1 MPPYQKLYIVLGSG
15 VAISAVVTVLP
26 FDFVY
31 ATLFLFVCGVV
42 SGSLWWGKSHTV
54 WVSMVGLGV
63 VMILMHL
70 GSMRAMQQKIHEL
83 QGTSVKG
90 IATIVAVQ
98 EKEKF
103 TEVVVEFEKNGER
116 LLATVFGGERI
127 GVGSRVSAYCN
138 VGRIENYKG
147 IPYEKMKAVQKIFG
161 SCEKFAATVVDTSS
175 WQYRIVAY
183 RKKIQGNLEERL
195 SKDNGFLLRGM
206 VFGDDA
212 RIDKTAKEDFK
223 KSGISHILAVSG
235 FNIALF
241 GVWGLSAL
249 MGLGV
254 HRKIA
259 SVVVVIGI
267 GIFVVMVGMGA
278 SVVRAAIM
286 GSIPLVGSLLD
297 RATITRHVF
306 LVTVMG
312 MIVWQPY
319 SLWYDVGFQLSVAAT
334 AGLLFLPPLLTTKFQ
349 WTKKI
354 PEILMQTIAATIA
367 TAPILLWHFKTV
379 SLLGL
384 LTNILVALPV
394 VQIMAITII
403 RLLSSW
409 VVVGDAWLA
418 WLQAWLLDFLYKTAE
433 IVAQYDWIALNVT
446 TGVCVVVVGGLLMG
460 VKWGMKRK
468 RNTIIINNE
477 TWYIITI

>member
-26 FDFVY
+26 FNFVY
-31 ATLFLFVCGVV
+31 ATLFLFAC
-42 SGSLWWGKSHTV
+42 LWVIGAWCYRKSHHTKIITV
-54 WVSMVGLGV
+54 GIGLVIIGV
-63 VMILMHL
+63 QL
-70 GSMRAMQQKIHEL
+70 GSMRFTQQKVYAQ
-83 QGTSVKG
+83 QGEAVMG
-90 IATIVAVQ
+90 IATVQAVH
-98 EKEKF
+98 EKEKMREIF
-103 TEVVVEFEKNGER
+103 VEFEKNGVR
-116 LLATVFGGERI
+116 LVATVFGESDVD
-127 GVGSRVSAYCN
+127 VGSVVKARCV
-138 VGRIENYKG
+138 VGRIENFKD
-147 IPYEKMKAVQKIFG
+147 IPYEKIKAVQNMWG

-175 WQYRIVAY
+175 WHYRVVAY

-212 RIDKTAKEDFK
+212 RIDKRAKEDFK

-249 MGLGV
+249 MGVGV

-259 SVVVVIGI
+259 SVVVMVGI

-354 PEILMQTIAATIA
+354 PEILMQTIAATVA

-418 WLQAWLLDFLYKTAE
+418 WLQEWLLDFLYKTAE
-433 IVAQYDWIALNVT
+433 IVARYDWISLDVT
-446 TGVCVVVVGGLLMG
+446 TGVGVVVVGGLLMG